1 MVDNCSYTARLGS
14 RKWAPR
20 FDYILEQQAFTAIDT
35 QQVLDAEAFQTFLTD
50 PVHQVCTLP
59 ALPPLEVFTWISG
72 HPTRETGSSGTGKW
86 VVIFCQLR
94 YLKANADDGC

>member
-1 MVDNCSYTARLGS
+1 MDSLNPYMNARGVAFMVDNCSYTARLGS

-50 PVHQVCTLP
+50 PVHQVP
-59 ALPPLEVFTWISG
+59 ISF
-72 HPTRETGSSGTGKW
+72 PSPS
-86 VVIFCQLR
+86 
-94 YLKANADDGC
+94 